1 MEMKHNWKTYL
12 FWIALAEGVGAL
24 AGWLTRD
31 GTAFYKE
38 FVEKPALAPP
48 AIVFPIAWGI
58 LYALM
63 GFGAARVRLT
73 TASPERSLGLNL
85 WTTQLVVNFFWSLI
99 FFNLRAYGTA
109 LAWLGLLWVLI
120 LWMIFA
126 FRRTDPWAA
135 WLQIPYL
142 LWVTFAAY
150 LNWGVWVMN

>member
-1 MEMKHNWKTYL
+1 MEMKGYLKTYL

-24 AGWLTRD
+24 AGWLTRE
-31 GTAFYKE
+31 GTEFYKE
-38 FVEKPALAPP
+38 FVAKPALAPP
-48 AIVFPIAWGI
+48 AIVFPIVWGI

-63 GFGAARVRLT
+63 GIGAARVSLT
-73 TASPERSLGLNL
+73 KPSRARSAGLNL
-85 WTTQLVVNFFWSLI
+85 FIAQLVVNFFWSLI
-99 FFNLRAYGTA
+99 FFNLRAYGFA

-126 FRRTDPWAA
+126 FRKSDRPAA